1 MVAVNINVEVTA
13 AQGALSQ
20 LKLKI
25 PSASRKALSKTAM
38 FLQNAIKDR
47 TRKGRDFKG
56 RAFRP
61 YSPKYAKQR
70 AKEGRT
76 TTPNLFRSGQMLG
89 NMTFKTFSKN
99 KGQIFFPNRQQN
111 LKAFYNDTQ
120 GVGSAKIKREF
131 FSVGKKEEEKAVKI
145 FTDTLMR
152 DLRL

>member
-13 AQGALSQ
+13 AKGALDQ
-20 LKLKI
+20 LKTKI
-25 PSASRKALSKTAM
+25 PNSTRKALNKTGM

-89 NMTFKTFSKN
+89 NMKFKTFSKN
-99 KGQIFFPNRQQN
+99 TI
-111 LKAFYNDTQ
+111 
-120 GVGSAKIKREF
+120 GVGKAQIKREF
-131 FSVGKKEEEKAVKI
+131 FSVGKKEEERAVKI

>member
-1 MVAVNINVEVTA
+1 MVQVKLNVEVTA
-13 AQGALSQ
+13 AKGALDQ
-20 LKLKI
+20 LKSRI
-25 PSASRKALSKTAM
+25 PSATGKALSRTGV
-38 FLQNAIKDR
+38 FLENAIKDR
-47 TRKGRDFKG
+47 TRKGRDFRG

-89 NMTFKTFSKN
+89 NMSFKTLSKT

-111 LKAFYNDTQ
+111 LKAFYNDTL
-120 GVGSAKIKREF
+120 GVGKAQIKREF
-131 FSVGKKEEEKAVKI
+131 FSVGKKEEDKAVKI
-145 FTDTLMR
+145 FTDTIIR

>member
-1 MVAVNINVEVTA
+1 MVQLNINVEVTA
-13 AQGALSQ
+13 AKGALDQ

-25 PSASRKALSKTAM
+25 PSSTRKALAKSGM
-38 FLQNAIKDR
+38 FIQNAIKDR
-47 TRKGRDFKG
+47 TRKGRDYKG

-89 NMTFKTFSKN
+89 NMTFKTLSKN

-120 GVGSAKIKREF
+120 GVGKEQIKREF
-131 FSVGKKEEEKAVKI
+131 FSVGEKEEDKATDIFVK
-145 FTDTLMR
+145 TLIR

>member
-1 MVAVNINVEVTA
+1 MVQVKLNVEVTA
-13 AQGALSQ
+13 AKGALNQ
-20 LKLKI
+20 LKSRI
-25 PSASRKALSKTAM
+25 PSATGKALSRTGV
-38 FLQNAIKDR
+38 FLENAIKDR
-47 TRKGRDFKG
+47 TRKGRDFRG

-70 AKEGRT
+70 TKEGRT

-89 NMTFKTFSKN
+89 NMTARTFSSTKAE
-99 KGQIFFPNRQQN
+99 IFFRSNLQN
-111 LKAFYNDTQ
+111 IKAFYNDTH
-120 GVGSAKIKREF
+120 GVGKAKVKREF

>member
-1 MVAVNINVEVTA
+1 VVAVNINVEVSA
-13 AQGALSQ
+13 AKGALDQ

-25 PSASRKALSKTAM
+25 PRSSRKALSKTAM

-47 TRKGRDFKG
+47 TRKGRDFRG

-61 YSPKYAKQR
+61 YSPKYAKRR

-89 NMTFKTFSKN
+89 NMTARTFSPTKAE
-99 KGQIFFPNRQQN
+99 IFFRSNLQN
-111 LKAFYNDTQ
+111 IKAFYNDTH
-120 GVGSAKIKREF
+120 GVGKAKIKREF
-131 FSVGKKEEEKAVKI
+131 FSVGKKEEDKAVKI
-145 FTDTLMR
+145 FTDTIMR

>member
-1 MVAVNINVEVTA
+1 MVTVNINVEVTA
-13 AQGALSQ
+13 AKGALDQ
-20 LKLKI
+20 LKTKI
-25 PSASRKALSKTAM
+25 PNSTRKALNKTGM

-111 LKAFYNDTQ
+111 LKAFYNDTL
-120 GVGSAKIKREF
+120 GVGKAQIKREF
-131 FSVGKKEEEKAVKI
+131 FSVGKKEEERAVKI

>member
-1 MVAVNINVEVTA
+1 MVAVNINVEVSA
-13 AQGALSQ
+13 AKGALDQ
-20 LKLKI
+20 LRIKI
-25 PSASRKALSKTAM
+25 PNASRKALNKTAM

-47 TRKGRDFKG
+47 TRKGR
-56 RAFRP
+56 AFRP
-61 YSPKYAKQR
+61 YSPKYAKRR

-89 NMTFKTFSKN
+89 NMSFKTFSKT

-111 LKAFYNDTQ
+111 LKAFYNDTL
-120 GVGSAKIKREF
+120 GVGKAQIKREF

-145 FTDTLMR
+145 FTDTMMR

>member
-13 AQGALSQ
+13 AKGALDQ
-20 LKLKI
+20 LKSRI
-25 PSASRKALSKTAM
+25 PSATSKALSRTGV
-38 FLQNAIKDR
+38 FLENAIKDR
-47 TRKGRDFKG
+47 TRKGRDFRG

-76 TTPNLFRSGQMLG
+76 TTPNLFRAGLMLG
-89 NMTFKTFSKN
+89 NMRFKRLSN
-99 KGQIFFPNRQQN
+99 KEGIIRFPARRQN
-111 LKAFYNDTQ
+111 LKAFYHDIQ
-120 GVGSAKIKREF
+120 GVGKAKIKREF
-131 FSVGKKEEEKAVKI
+131 FSVSKKEEDKAVKI

>member
-13 AQGALSQ
+13 AKGALDQ
-20 LKLKI
+20 LKIKI
-25 PSASRKALSKTAM
+25 PNASRKALNKTAM

-61 YSPKYAKQR
+61 YSAKYAKRR

-76 TTPNLFRSGQMLG
+76 TTPNVFRAGLMLG
-89 NMTFKTFSKN
+89 NMRFKRLSN
-99 KGQIFFPNRQQN
+99 KEGIIRFPARRQN
-111 LKAFYNDTQ
+111 LKAFYHDIQ
-120 GVGSAKIKREF
+120 GVGKAKIKREF
-131 FSVGKKEEEKAVKI
+131 FSVSKKEEDKAVRI

>member
-13 AQGALSQ
+13 AQGALS
-20 LKLKI
+20 KLKTKI
-25 PSASRKALSKTAM
+25 PNATRKALNKTGM

-56 RAFRP
+56 RSFRP

-111 LKAFYNDTQ
+111 IKAFYNDTE
-120 GVGSAKIKREF
+120 GVGKDKIKRRF
-131 FSVGKKEEEKAVKI
+131 FSVSSKEEDKAYKI

>member
-13 AQGALSQ
+13 AQGALNQ

-47 TRKGRDFKG
+47 TRKGRDFRG

-70 AKEGRT
+70 TKEGRT

>member
-13 AQGALSQ
+13 AKGALDQ

-25 PSASRKALSKTAM
+25 PNSTRKALNKTGM

-47 TRKGRDFKG
+47 TRKGRDFRG
-56 RAFRP
+56 RSFRP
-61 YSPKYAKQR
+61 YSAKYAKQR

-89 NMTFKTFSKN
+89 NMTFKTLSKT

-111 LKAFYNDTQ
+111 IKAFYNDTE
-120 GVGSAKIKREF
+120 GVGKDKIKRRF
-131 FSVGKKEEEKAVKI
+131 FSVSSKEEDKAYKI

>member
-20 LKLKI
+20 LKTKI
-25 PSASRKALSKTAM
+25 PNATRKALNKTGM

-47 TRKGRDFKG
+47 TRKGRDFK
-56 RAFRP
+56 RRSFRP

-70 AKEGRT
+70 AKEGRS

>member
-1 MVAVNINVEVTA
+1 MVQVKLNVEVTA
-13 AQGALSQ
+13 AKGALNQ

-47 TRKGRDFKG
+47 TRKGRDFRG
-56 RAFRP
+56 RSFRP

>member
-1 MVAVNINVEVTA
+1 VVAVNINVEVSA
-13 AQGALSQ
+13 AKGALDQ

-25 PSASRKALSKTAM
+25 PRSSKKALSKTAM

-47 TRKGRDFKG
+47 TRKGRDFRG

-61 YSPKYAKQR
+61 YSPKYAKRR

-89 NMTFKTFSKN
+89 NMTARTFSPTKAE
-99 KGQIFFPNRQQN
+99 IFLQN
-111 LKAFYNDTQ
+111 IKAFYNDTH
-120 GVGSAKIKREF
+120 GVGKAKIKREF
-131 FSVGKKEEEKAVKI
+131 FSVGKKEEDKAVKI
-145 FTDTLMR
+145 FTDTIMR

>member
-1 MVAVNINVEVTA
+1 MVQVKLNVEVTA
-13 AQGALSQ
+13 AKGALNQ
-20 LKLKI
+20 LKSRI
-25 PSASRKALSKTAM
+25 PSATGKALSRTGV
-38 FLQNAIKDR
+38 FLENAIKDR
-47 TRKGRDFKG
+47 TRKGRDFRG

-111 LKAFYNDTQ
+111 LKAFFNDTQ
-120 GVGSAKIKREF
+120 GVGKAQIKREF

>member
-1 MVAVNINVEVTA
+1 MVAVNINVEVSA
-13 AQGALSQ
+13 AKGALDQ

-25 PSASRKALSKTAM
+25 PNSTRKALNKTGM

-47 TRKGRDFKG
+47 TRKGRDFRG
-56 RAFRP
+56 RSFRP
-61 YSPKYAKQR
+61 YSAKYAKQR

-89 NMTFKTFSKN
+89 NMTFKTLSKT

-111 LKAFYNDTQ
+111 IKAFYNDTE
-120 GVGSAKIKREF
+120 GVGKDKIKRRF
-131 FSVGKKEEEKAVKI
+131 FSVSSKEEDKAYKI

>member
-20 LKLKI
+20 LKTKI
-25 PSASRKALSKTAM
+25 P
-38 FLQNAIKDR
+38 NA

-120 GVGSAKIKREF
+120 GVGKAQIKREF

>member
-1 MVAVNINVEVTA
+1 
-13 AQGALSQ
+13 
-20 LKLKI
+20 
-25 PSASRKALSKTAM
+25 M

-61 YSPKYAKQR
+61 YSAKYAKRR

-89 NMTFKTFSKN
+89 NMSFKTFSRT

-111 LKAFYNDTQ
+111 LKAFYNDTL
-120 GVGSAKIKREF
+120 GVGKAQIKREF
-131 FSVGKKEEEKAVKI
+131 FSVGKKEEDKAVKI
-145 FTDTLMR
+145 FTDTIMR

>member
-1 MVAVNINVEVTA
+1 MVQVKLNVEVTA
-13 AQGALSQ
+13 AKGALNQ
-20 LKLKI
+20 LKSRI
-25 PSASRKALSKTAM
+25 PSATGKALSRTGV
-38 FLQNAIKDR
+38 FLENAIKDR
-47 TRKGRDFKG
+47 TRKGRDFRG

-111 LKAFYNDTQ
+111 LKAFYNDTL
-120 GVGSAKIKREF
+120 GVGKAQIKREF

>member
-1 MVAVNINVEVTA
+1 
-13 AQGALSQ
+13 
-20 LKLKI
+20 
-25 PSASRKALSKTAM
+25 M

-56 RAFRP
+56 RSFRP

-120 GVGSAKIKREF
+120 GVGKAQIKREF

>member
-13 AQGALSQ
+13 AQGALNQ

-56 RAFRP
+56 RSFRP

>member
-1 MVAVNINVEVTA
+1 MVQVKLNVEVTA
-13 AQGALSQ
+13 AKGALNQ
-20 LKLKI
+20 LKSRI
-25 PSASRKALSKTAM
+25 PSATGKALSRTAV
-38 FLQNAIKDR
+38 FLENAIKDR
-47 TRKGRDFKG
+47 TRKGRDFRG

-89 NMTFKTFSKN
+89 NMTARTFSPTKAE
-99 KGQIFFPNRQQN
+99 IFFRSNLQN
-111 LKAFYNDTQ
+111 IKAFYNDTH
-120 GVGSAKIKREF
+120 GVGKAKVKREF

>member
-1 MVAVNINVEVTA
+1 MVAVNINVEVSA
-13 AQGALSQ
+13 AKGALDQ

-25 PSASRKALSKTAM
+25 PRSSRKALSKTAM

-47 TRKGRDFKG
+47 TRKGRDFRG

-61 YSPKYAKQR
+61 YSPKYAKRR

-89 NMTFKTFSKN
+89 NMTARTFSPTKAE
-99 KGQIFFPNRQQN
+99 IFFRSNLQN
-111 LKAFYNDTQ
+111 IKAFYNDTH
-120 GVGSAKIKREF
+120 GVGKAKIKREF
-131 FSVGKKEEEKAVKI
+131 FSVGKKEEDKAVKI
-145 FTDTLMR
+145 FTDTIMR

>member
-1 MVAVNINVEVTA
+1 MVAVNINVEVSA
-13 AQGALSQ
+13 AKGALDQ

-25 PSASRKALSKTAM
+25 PRSSRKALSKTAM

-47 TRKGRDFKG
+47 TRKGRDFRG

-61 YSPKYAKQR
+61 YSPKYAKRR

-89 NMTFKTFSKN
+89 NMSFKTFSRT

-111 LKAFYNDTQ
+111 LKAFYNDTL
-120 GVGSAKIKREF
+120 GVGKAQIKREF
-131 FSVGKKEEEKAVKI
+131 FSVGKKEEDKAVKI
-145 FTDTLMR
+145 FTDTIMR